1 MQVQTPYP
9 TTVNGLPFKVK
20 WVPEVLTKPV
30 GVAVGVEAGVETV
43 TVELGG
49 GEAAPG
55 RHCE

>member
-1 MQVQTPYP
+1 MPYP

-30 GVAVGVEAGVETV
+30 GVAVGVEAGVEDADTV

-55 RHCE
+55 RHWE